1 MMPPLHAA
9 LAHPMGGGRVD
20 RRRREQPTRPEEER
34 ERIPQSGRRVPIVP
48 LLPAPFSSGPFPPR
62 RKYPFTAETSSRR
75 QRGIRVEALFF
86 IILLH
91 FWRPTF
97 HSTNGTSPEVLRHK
111 QLSSVV
117 LSSEG
122 KEAWRKRP
130 YVRLA
135 LRTSLALFESTLARS
150 LSPLAALFPSLVHPA
165 TLSLSL
171 SLFFFVVDYQM
182 AKRPEKKRSIL
193 WGAKA
198 RAYTLLFSSRSFFG
212 LRHDDSY
219 HNYTLSRQQS
229 SVLRENKQTKKKGCV
244 CMCVWVRARACR
256 FVSRKHSATF
266 ASLSPFWLF
275 LFFVFC
281 FPARHRRRVA
291 PSGTVTA
298 EKNLATSKVFI
309 FFSLHVDC
317 WLEKCTA
324 LPDPPFRT
332 QLPVF
337 FFFVRVYL
345 ISWCSLQH
353 HYHLRF
359 SLDL

>member
-1 MMPPLHAA
+1 MCESPGHCGMYSQCRLPLSRPFPRWRLPSSPSARARETQATLTSMRKRPCASPRPRSVPRSLQTSKTTPQPMMPPLHAA

-150 LSPLAALFPSLVHPA
+150 LSPLAALFPSFVHPA

-171 SLFFFVVDYQM
+171 SLFFF
-182 AKRPEKKRSIL
+182 
-193 WGAKA
+193 
-198 RAYTLLFSSRSFFG
+198 
-212 LRHDDSY
+212 
-219 HNYTLSRQQS
+219 
-229 SVLRENKQTKKKGCV
+229 C
-244 CMCVWVRARACR
+244 CR
-256 FVSRKHSATF
+256 
-266 ASLSPFWLF
+266 
-275 LFFVFC
+275 
-281 FPARHRRRVA
+281 
-291 PSGTVTA
+291 
-298 EKNLATSKVFI
+298 
-309 FFSLHVDC
+309 
-317 WLEKCTA
+317 
-324 LPDPPFRT
+324 LPDGKATGKKTKHTLGSKGESVHTPLFVTVVLWATPRR
-332 QLPVF
+332 QLP
-337 FFFVRVYL
+337 
-345 ISWCSLQH
+345 
-353 HYHLRF
+353 
-359 SLDL
+359 